1 MPQQLLTCF
10 VDVVVVA
17 AAAPAAAAV
26 VGVVL
31 GGIFGWSPLHFDL
44 YD

>member
-10 VDVVVVA
+10 VDVVVA
-17 AAAPAAAAV
+17 AAAAV
-26 VGVVL
+26 VSVVL